1 MISFNEKYKGEKLM
15 VHIGKRILVDMKRFL
30 IPMLKSLSYSLRGSL
45 KSPHPNYSSTS
56 RVSSSMKI
64 ILTGCTG
71 FIGSEV
77 LSQCI
82 RNPSISSIIALS
94 RRSLPETANDPKLKT
109 IIMKDFNSYPDSVLE
124 DLSGADA
131 CIW

>member
-1 MISFNEKYKGEKLM
+1 
-15 VHIGKRILVDMKRFL
+15 
-30 IPMLKSLSYSLRGSL
+30 
-45 KSPHPNYSSTS
+45 
-56 RVSSSMKI
+56 MKI

-82 RNPSISSIIALS
+82 RNPSVTSIIALS

-109 IIMKDFNSYPDSVLE
+109 IIMEDFNFYPDSVLE

>member
-1 MISFNEKYKGEKLM
+1 
-15 VHIGKRILVDMKRFL
+15 MKF
-30 IPMLKSLSYSLRGSL
+30 
-45 KSPHPNYSSTS
+45 
-56 RVSSSMKI
+56 

-82 RNPSISSIIALS
+82 RNPTITSIIALS
-94 RRSLPETANDPKLKT
+94 RRSLPETVNDPKLKT
-109 IIMKDFNSYPDSVLE
+109 VIMNDFKTSPDAVLDE
-124 DLSGADA
+124 LSGADA